1 MAKASARSGHS
12 ISTLEADLDSALAQI
27 TQDVIQMDE
36 IRYPQ
41 RTIAKREQS
50 KDLDKNKLTIVMN
63 DDENTDE
70 IAVSYTHL
78 TLPTIY
84 SV

>member
-1 MAKASARSGHS
+1 MLYTLLTHS
-12 ISTLEADLDSALAQI
+12 VSNLEADLDAALAQI
-27 TQDVIQMDE
+27 NQDVIQMDE

-63 DDENTDE
+63 DDQNILICVFPFE
-70 IAVSYTHL
+70 S
-78 TLPTIY
+78 
-84 SV
+84 